1 MDTLD
6 DVDADDDVDAEL
18 DVDALKKKFFFCYHT
33 NYGVYFYSFS
43 KEPGNVN
50 LCSPA
55 NILCTLD
62 CIGCKNVFNF
72 PKS

>member
-18 DVDALKKKFFFCYHT
+18 DVDALKKKVFFVMIQIMECI
-33 NYGVYFYSFS
+33 NSFS
-43 KEPGNVN
+43 KESGNVA
-50 LCSPA
+50 LCSLVR
-55 NILCTLD
+55 ILCTLD
-62 CIGCKNVFNF
+62 CIGCINAFNF